1 MLNLIKYEIKGS
13 TKFIAV
19 VVITLTLLSLFAFL
33 TADVDTVGRTMFLM
47 VLGAFGGNVAILY
60 YFVTSFSKE
69 VYEDRGYL
77 TLTLP
82 VSGNSIVLSKLIV
95 TTFWYTLY
103 SVIQLGFIYLIFSK
117 YSGLIDQPILT
128 TILKDINKIIL
139 TPEFLA
145 ISILGILQSI
155 GFVMT
160 VYFSI
165 AISKAALGVK
175 KIGKLIA
182 FIVFIAI
189 TSATTYIDYLINS
202 FLPFNI
208 NINSQA
214 LQENLTFNNVNMQI
228 ENTANAFSVNVPS
241 VIFTIILFFVFLYST
256 GYILEKKIDL

>member
-33 TADVDTVGRTMFLM
+33 TADVDTVGRTTFLM
-47 VLGAFGGNVAILY
+47 ILGVFGGNVAILY

-95 TTFWYTLY
+95 TTFWYVVY
-103 SVIQLGFIYLIFSK
+103 SIIELGFIYLILNK

-128 TILKDINKIIL
+128 TLFRDINKFLL
-139 TPEFLA
+139 TPEFLVVA
-145 ISILGILQSI
+145 ILGVLDSI
-155 GFVMT
+155 IFVMS

-175 KIGKLIA
+175 KIGKLVA

-189 TSATTYIDYLINS
+189 TAAINYISYLLIRY
-202 FLPFNI
+202 LPFDI
-208 NINSQA
+208 TLNSQA
-214 LQENLTFNNVNMQI
+214 LQENLTMNNINMQV
-228 ENTANAFSVNVPS
+228 ENAANAFSVNIPNT
-241 VIFTIILFFVFLYST
+241 IFTIILFFVFLFST